1 MGNLL
6 GARECRPSPIWDRR
20 QTYKNL
26 AAPAPLLHL
35 NPHHLP
41 PPTSPPPAPTSL
53 ALQPRRP
60 RRLDLLRLPSMSPL
74 SVVLHAVEPLDHPT
88 STSTSKATATPWG
101 FLPNCLPHSL
111 SPTSP
116 AHRRSSAAIGPMQ
129 YVFNRDGTLLTLPFN
144 TGHKKLLRFNSSFN
158 SFRYKNVCMHGESDL
173 EFAAPQHRNY
183 DCMDF
188 GISDSAHTPSRT
200 ERPFGSPAQ
209 PQAPRKAETM
219 PDLAGRFPVAPQG
232 RNYARTNFEPRA
244 QTPSCPERPNYG
256 RTNLDSRADS
266 WLPRKAETMPGQIL
280 DSHAHSQLM
289 QEAEAMPVR
298 ILDSRARSTA
308 RNAETMNP

>member
-129 YVFNRDGTLLTLPFN
+129 YCLQPRWYSSHPPSFN

-219 PDLAGRFPVAPQG
+219 PVRSTSRADSQLPRKAETMLGQILNLARRLPVAPRGRTMAGRILDLARRLLVAPKG
-232 RNYARTNFEPRA
+232 RNYARTNFRLARA
-244 QTPSCPERPNYG
+244 LPVDARGGSYAGTNIGLARTLNCPER
-256 RTNLDSRADS
+256 
-266 WLPRKAETMPGQIL
+266 
-280 DSHAHSQLM
+280 
-289 QEAEAMPVR
+289 
-298 ILDSRARSTA
+298 
-308 RNAETMNP
+308 